1 MYLCSLY
8 GHSLDTAKPTRKC
21 VANFR
26 PRGGG
31 EWRDR
36 GPMKGGG
43 ATKGG
48 EDNVDREGGVYYY
61 FKL

>member
-1 MYLCSLY
+1 MLQISGL
-8 GHSLDTAKPTRKC
+8 
-21 VANFR
+21 
-26 PRGGG
+26 GGG

-48 EDNVDREGGVYYY
+48 EDNADRDGGVYYY
-61 FKL
+61 LPY